1 VTEWG
6 AWVKREDQLYTRH
19 NEVPVYE
26 ERDGRLN
33 ANFYNHVQVALKRLG
48 KGLRLSIPG
57 LRSLQLILQH
67 DAWILVDS
75 ALNDLPVAAWSDFRR
90 TDSSALHLP
99 VLCRI
104 RLYHA
109 YAGMLLQRVLEQ
121 MDGEL
126 SEALQKS
133 GAHQVVDFRK
143 QDDDQ

>member
-1 VTEWG
+1 ME
-6 AWVKREDQLYTRH
+6 REDLFYTRH
-19 NEVPVYE
+19 DEVPVYE
-26 ERDGRLN
+26 ERDGSLD

-90 TDSSALHLP
+90 TESSALHLP

-109 YAGMLLQRVLEQ
+109 YAGMLLERVLDQ

-126 SEALQKS
+126 CEALQKS
-133 GAHQVVDFRK
+133 SGSHQVVDIRK
-143 QDDDQ
+143 QDDEQ